1 MIQTRPN
8 QSRSDDGAGMPGNA
22 PADRLRQHSEDL
34 KRQAHEIGQ
43 TASDTVSQASDKLL
57 DAGRQAKDQVVETA
71 RQTGSQV
78 RERASTVLAAQ
89 KDRLAD
95 EVSVIGQALHRA
107 AETLDQHQDQAV
119 SKYVHQAADCVDS
132 CANYLRDTRGTD
144 LVRAAGTFTRRHPEV
159 VLGGLFLAGLSLARF
174 LKASSPRQDGDF
186 GMRTG
191 TSRDYGYMDTGRG
204 LESDFG
210 YGATDRGYG
219 DIGMYAGDDV
229 TSGSQGRGMNESFGS
244 TGGASAQLDDI
255 ARRDDISR
263 MDEITGLAPN
273 SREHRGQLGD
283 ADLVP
288 DLPREEACLTRNADI
303 PDVTSPQPGSYPPV
317 TASGTFFEGT
327 GGQADKAGSNTTG
340 RSVAAADDLGTI
352 GRNDP
357 TANSIKP
364 R

>member
-8 QSRSDDGAGMPGNA
+8 ESRSDGAAGMPGNE
-22 PADRLRQHSEDL
+22 PADRLRQHTEDL
-34 KRQAHEIGQ
+34 KRQACEIRQ
-43 TASDTVSQASDKLL
+43 TASETVSQAGDKLL
-57 DAGRQAKDQVVETA
+57 DAGRQTKDQVVETV

-78 RERASTVLAAQ
+78 RERASTVLANQ

-95 EVSVIGQALHRA
+95 EVSVFGQALHQA
-107 AETLDQHQDQAV
+107 ADTLDQHQDQAV
-119 SKYVHQAADCVDS
+119 SRYVHQAADCVDS
-132 CANYLRDTRGTD
+132 CAEYLRDTRGTD

-191 TSRDYGYMDTGRG
+191 MTADRDYGYA
-204 LESDFG
+204 
-210 YGATDRGYG
+210 ATDRGYG

-255 ARRDDISR
+255 ARRDDLSR
-263 MDEITGLAPN
+263 MDEITGLAPR

-283 ADLVP
+283 ADIVP
-288 DLPREEACLTRNADI
+288 DLPREEASLTRNEDI

-317 TASGTFFEGT
+317 TAGGTFFEGT
-327 GGQADKAGSNTTG
+327 GGQADKTGSHKTG
-340 RSVAAADDLGTI
+340 RSVAGDDLGTI

-357 TANSIKP
+357 TANSITP